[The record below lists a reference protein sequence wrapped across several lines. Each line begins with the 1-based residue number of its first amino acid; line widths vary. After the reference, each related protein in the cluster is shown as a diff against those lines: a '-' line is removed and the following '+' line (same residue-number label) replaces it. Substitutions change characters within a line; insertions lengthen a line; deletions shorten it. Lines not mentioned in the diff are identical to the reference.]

1 MAMFWKVQLTKLRI
15 PKNYAESF
23 IKEICAIK
31 QETRYEPIKQ
41 NALLVRVAGH
51 SMYS

>member
-15 PKNYAESF
+15 PENYAECF
-23 IKEICAIK
+23 IKDICAVE
-31 QETRYEPIKQ
+31 QEQRYPLIRHDTP
-41 NALLVRVAGH
+41 LVRVAGR